1 LDEASKSLDTIAF
14 AGILLFEVGATS
26 VTTMLFATVLS
37 AALAAA
43 MVTVEVCGAVEGA
56 L

>member
-1 LDEASKSLDTIAF
+1 LEASKSPETIAF

-26 VTTMLFATVLS
+26 VTTMLFATVLT
-37 AALAAA
+37 AALVAA
-43 MVTVEVCGAVEGA
+43 MVTVEVCGAAEGA